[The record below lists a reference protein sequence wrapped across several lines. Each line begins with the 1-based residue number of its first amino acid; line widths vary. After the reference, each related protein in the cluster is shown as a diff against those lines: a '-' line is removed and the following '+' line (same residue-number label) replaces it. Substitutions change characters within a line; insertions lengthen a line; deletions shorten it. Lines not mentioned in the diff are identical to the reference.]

1 MTIKYDWSIV
11 SLKYKKND
19 KDEDIITEVIWRKRG
34 VDEEGNEGLFE
45 GLLDP
50 KSVSF
55 PDNYK
60 FLPYNK
66 LKESDVLGW
75 VKMFVTDSLEE
86 HVDSLIAKQIEEKKQ
101 IVVDSA
107 FPWTKGNKKN
117 K

>member
-34 VDEEGNEGLFE
+34 VDEEGHEGSFE

-50 KSVSF
+50 KTVTY

-66 LKESDVLGW
+66 LKEADVIKW
-75 VKMFVTDSLEE
+75 VKMFVSESLDD
-86 HVDSLIAKQIEEKKQ
+86 HVNNIIAKQIEEKKL
-101 IVVDSA
+101 IVVEDT
-107 FPWTKGNKKN
+107 FPWSKGNKKN